1 MLLFLFFVLQFVT
14 ITFFIIYCEN
24 NLGVFLFY
32 IYRTFRM
39 EKTPKNA
46 QSFYC
51 EKCDFKCSKKS
62 NYENHLRTAKHRNRT
77 ISNDFSPKNAEYF
90 CECGKRYKARNSL
103 WYHKK
108 KCTYIETSVDK
119 EIPAEPMMEYLL
131 KENLEMKKMMV
142 DMCQKLEPVSN
153 ITNNNVN
160 SHNKIFNLNLFLNEQ
175 CKDAMN
181 MTEFIESIQL
191 TMEDVL
197 KITEQGQTKGMSNI
211 LIDKLSSLDILKR
224 PMHCSDAK
232 KEIIYVK
239 DEDKWKEEAREK
251 PKLRHALD
259 QITKK
264 GIQALPEMDQT
275 PDDYVNT
282 VSELL
287 KDPRED
293 KKIISEVA
301 KKIIVNKG

>member
-1 MLLFLFFVLQFVT
+1 M
-14 ITFFIIYCEN
+14 
-24 NLGVFLFY
+24 
-32 IYRTFRM
+32 
-39 EKTPKNA
+39 
-46 QSFYC
+46 
-51 EKCDFKCSKKS
+51 KKS
-62 NYENHLRTAKHRNRT
+62 QKIPKQFNCEICDYITSSQKDYNKHLLTAKHRNRT

-108 KCTYIETSVDK
+108 KCTYIESSVDK
-119 EIPAEPMMEYLL
+119 DIPTEPTMEYLL

-142 DMCQKLEPVSN
+142 NMCQQLEPVSN

-224 PMHCSDAK
+224 PMHCSDVK

-239 DEDKWKEEAREK
+239 DEDKWKQEDK
-251 PKLRHALD
+251 KKQKLRYALD
-259 QITKK
+259 EITKK
-264 GIQALPEMDQT
+264 GIQALPKMDQK
-275 PDDYVNT
+275 PHDYVNT

-301 KKIIVNKG
+301 KKIIVNEV